1 MRKVKVMFRKMAIAL
16 VAASVFTA
24 PVLAQNDTLTGGS
37 GTKSSQVT
45 TPPAGDSAAEK
56 AGKPE
61 KAEKSAEAVEKSM
74 KKVTRHHRVAR
85 HHRHGTK
92 AAKYVKSRTAA
103 VYAKRPGVRTAK
115 YAKQESRRIS
125 LGRTTGRQA
134 LGSEMVKS
142 EKRYIGHGRTTPKRA
157 YGRVSKPMRSKT
169 KTKPSID

>member
-45 TPPAGDSAAEK
+45 SPPAGESAEK
-56 AGKPE
+56 AEKPE
-61 KAEKSAEAVEKSM
+61 KAVKSTEAVEKSV
-74 KKVTRHHRVAR
+74 KKVKHHRVAR

-92 AAKYVKSRTAA
+92 SAKFAKSRTTAA
-103 VYAKRPGVRTAK
+103 YAKRHGARTAK
-115 YAKQESRRIS
+115 YVKQESRRTS
-125 LGRTTGRQA
+125 LGRTTGRQE

-142 EKRYIGHGRTTPKRA
+142 EKRYIGHGRATPKHA

-169 KTKPSID
+169 MGKPSVD

>member
-45 TPPAGDSAAEK
+45 SPPAGESAEK
-56 AGKPE
+56 AEKPE
-61 KAEKSAEAVEKSM
+61 KAEKSTEAVEKSV

-92 AAKYVKSRTAA
+92 AAKFVKSRTTA
-103 VYAKRPGVRTAK
+103 VYAKRPSARTTK
-115 YAKQESRRIS
+115 YVKQESRRIS

-142 EKRYIGHGRTTPKRA
+142 EKRYIGHGRTAAKRA